1 MLTRRRR
8 GDSEHGQI
16 VVLFAL
22 VLVVILAFAALVI
35 DVGVLRNN
43 RQILVNTMDAAALA
57 GGTML
62 PVDGSAAPTGASPG
76 SQYNLTN
83 ALIDRTVQANYPG
96 GLALGAG
103 YTIEYKCLIGAT
115 AAGQPR
121 LSDLPRVCDIS
132 KSLHR
137 SALASD
143 FRGAGPTRVAPCHPE
158 LGDLCNAVVVTG
170 NATTRYALAPV
181 VGVAN
186 GNTGSVVS
194 AACNGPCGKPPQVPV
209 DVVLIM
215 DRTLSMSAQDIA
227 DIQTGADALLSVFDP
242 SLQRVALGLIG
253 PSVPGKGTCPS
264 GSTSPLKRQGS
275 PANQVYGIGQSPA
288 GNVDFFNYP
297 ADLTKWIPVGF
308 SGVDSTNPSVTFNE
322 AYSAGGTTNTNSTI
336 WKAISCIYSYTTG
349 TNLDTPVS
357 MAQKYLEN
365 YGRPGVKKAIILETD
380 GTPQAGDG
388 SAHYTCNASNNTATT
403 AKAAG
408 VEIFTIGF
416 GITGATC
423 PTRSGGGNRNANET
437 TAWSG
442 KPVSTLLASMASP
455 DLTPDE
461 QHWFDAPDSATL
473 IDAFRQAAVTITKT
487 GPYLIQLYPTPI
499 VTAVGPSTATHL
511 GGTTVTITGNYFGGA
526 TSVRFGGS
534 SAGFTVL
541 NDTTIR
547 ATSPA
552 GTAGTTVDISVTT
565 DGGTSPNTPADDFTY
580 N

>member
-1 MLTRRRR
+1 MLARRR
-8 GDSEHGQI
+8 GRDREQGQI

-22 VLVVILAFAALVI
+22 VMVVLLAFAALVV

-62 PVDGSAAPTGASPG
+62 PIDGSAAPAGALPG
-76 SQYNLTN
+76 SQYNLAN

-96 GLALGAG
+96 GLTLGTG
-103 YTIEYKCLIGAT
+103 YTIAYKCLIGAT
-115 AAGQPR
+115 ATGQPR

-137 SALASD
+137 AAVASD
-143 FRGAGPTRVAPCHPE
+143 FRGAGPTRIASCHPE
-158 LGDLCNAVVVTG
+158 LGDLCNTVVVTG
-170 NATTRYALAPV
+170 NATTRYALAPA

-186 GNTGSVVS
+186 GNTGAVQS
-194 AACNGPCGKPPQVPV
+194 AACNGPCGKPPQTPV

-215 DRTLSMSAQDIA
+215 DRTLSMTAQDIA
-227 DIQTGADALLSVFDP
+227 DIQTGADALLSVFNP

-288 GNVDFFNYP
+288 GNVNFFSNP

-308 SGVDSTNPSVTFNE
+308 SGTDATTPAVTFNE
-322 AYSAGGTTNTNSTI
+322 AYSTAGTTNTNSTI

-357 MAQKYLEN
+357 MAQTYLQT

-388 SAHYTCNASNNTATT
+388 SAHYTCNASNNTATV

-408 VEIFTIGF
+408 IEMFTIGF
-416 GITGATC
+416 GIAGATC

-437 TAWSG
+437 AAWAG

-455 DLTPDE
+455 DLTPTE

-499 VTAVGPSTATHL
+499 VASVGPSTGTHL
-511 GGTTVTITGNYFGGA
+511 GGTTITITGNYFGGA
-526 TSVRFGGS
+526 TSVRFGG
-534 SAGFTVL
+534 APATFTVVS
-541 NDTTIR
+541 DTTIT

-552 GTAGTTVDISVTT
+552 GTAGQTVGISVTT
-565 DGGTSPNTPADDFTY
+565 DGGTSPDTAADNFTY